1 MKKFLFLI
9 VLISPLLLHAQQVL
23 DLDTCYD
30 LAEKNYPLA
39 QQSDLLKN
47 KIDSEINTIK
57 KEQYPKLD
65 LNAQATYQSDVIEFP
80 LQLPNVTI
88 EAPNKDQ
95 YRATLDANQLIYNG
109 GIIAATTQ
117 LKTAELQS
125 QQQQVVVNLYQLKSR
140 INQYYFGT
148 LLFQKHLE
156 LLNTK
161 KEQLALRLAEVNSGI
176 KFGAVLASA
185 GQIIEAELLKI
196 EQQISQANFDRKK
209 ALDNLSSLINMT
221 FDDDIILSQPIS
233 TLSFE
238 AKSKRPELKL
248 FEFKEQEI
256 EASKEV
262 NSKLKYPKVMGFA
275 QVGYGN
281 PGLNMLDN
289 SFQDFYMAGIKLHWN
304 IFDWGKTKEK
314 DKVLT
319 ISQQLIN
326 TERETF
332 NLNNEIQL
340 KELENDRNKYLQLIL
355 TDSQI
360 INLREK
366 VLDASN
372 SQLRHGVITASQYII
387 DFNMLYEAKTDQQ
400 IHEIQLGLTTAN
412 YLVVKGVSE

>member
-1 MKKFLFLI
+1 MKKFIFLI
-9 VLISPLLLHAQQVL
+9 VFISPLLLHAQQVL

-196 EQQISQANFDRKK
+196 EQQISQANFDKKK

-221 FDDDIILSQPIS
+221 FDDDITLSQPVYA
-233 TLSFE
+233 LSIE
-238 AKSKRPELKL
+238 AESKRPELKL
-248 FEFKEQEI
+248 FELKEQEI

-332 NLNNEIQL
+332 NLNNDIQL
-340 KELENDRNKYLQLIL
+340 KELENERNKYLQLIL

>member
-1 MKKFLFLI
+1 MKKFIFLI
-9 VLISPLLLHAQQVL
+9 VFISPLLLHAQQVL

-196 EQQISQANFDRKK
+196 EQQISQANFDKKK

-221 FDDDIILSQPIS
+221 FDDDITLSQPVYA
-233 TLSFE
+233 LSIE
-238 AKSKRPELKL
+238 AESKRPELKL
-248 FEFKEQEI
+248 FELKEQEI

-332 NLNNEIQL
+332 NLNNDIQL
-340 KELENDRNKYLQLIL
+340 KELENERNKYLQLIL
-355 TDSQI
+355 TDTQI

>member
-248 FEFKEQEI
+248 FELKEQEI